1 MSEVETK
8 EEYIII
14 SKEHALRMLTLFGD
28 IETELDE
35 NRTIKPDASAAKGW
49 GSDHATKDQ
58 LAKDE
63 YSIHQKV
70 SWMVSGYGCYINDHK
85 PDWEI

>member
-1 MSEVETK
+1 MSEVKTK
-8 EEYIII
+8 EEYIMI

-49 GSDHATKDQ
+49 GSDLNVKGQT
-58 LAKDE
+58 E
-63 YSIHQKV
+63 FSIHQRV
-70 SWMVSGYGCYINDHK
+70 SWMVSGYGCFIGDNR